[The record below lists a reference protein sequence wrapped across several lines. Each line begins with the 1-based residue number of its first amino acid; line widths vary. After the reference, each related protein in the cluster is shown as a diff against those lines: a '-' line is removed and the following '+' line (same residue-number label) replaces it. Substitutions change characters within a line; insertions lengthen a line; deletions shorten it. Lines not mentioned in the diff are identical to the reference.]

1 MFLRLVDENEFK
13 SPILDIH
20 SDEKEFLKQIE
31 LWKSHLLIWAKRTS
45 LIGTPLGRLDVN
57 TCIVDLLRH
66 LTSYYVLSS
75 PHCEGRITMTFRLVN
90 EDYAKGSEITEVKI
104 YE

>member
-1 MFLRLVDENEFK
+1 MFVRLIDEHGFK
-13 SPILDIH
+13 SPVLDIH
-20 SDEKEFLKQIE
+20 NDEEEFMEQIE
-31 LWKSHLLIWAKRTS
+31 MWKMNLLIWVKKTT
-45 LIGTPLGRLDVN
+45 LTGMPLGRLEAN

-75 PHCEGRITMTFRLVN
+75 PLCEGRITMTFRLVDD
-90 EDYAKGSEITEVKI
+90 DYADGSEIIEIKT